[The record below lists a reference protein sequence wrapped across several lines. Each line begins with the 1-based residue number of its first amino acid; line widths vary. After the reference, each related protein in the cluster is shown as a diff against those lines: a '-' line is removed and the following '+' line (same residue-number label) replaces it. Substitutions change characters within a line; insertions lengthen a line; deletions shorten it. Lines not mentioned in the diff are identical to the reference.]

1 LVEKI
6 AHLVVDKKIVGIS
19 DLRDESDR
27 DGIRVVIEL
36 KRDAS
41 YKKVLNNL
49 FKFTELQTTFPV
61 NIVALVD
68 GVPQTLS
75 LITILQEYLK
85 HRIVVVTKRSEYEL
99 EQARNRAHI
108 LEGYLI
114 ALDHID

>member
-1 LVEKI
+1 LVKKI
-6 AHLVVDKKIVGIS
+6 ANLVVDKKIVGIS

-27 DGIRVVIEL
+27 KGIRVVIEL

-61 NIVALVD
+61 NTVALLD

-75 LITILQEYLK
+75 LKTILEQYLFHRQE
-85 HRIVVVTKRSEYEL
+85 IVTKRSEYEL
-99 EQARNRAHI
+99 KKRKPKSSYIRRI
-108 LEGYLI
+108 LNCS
-114 ALDHID
+114 